1 MFGVR
6 GDFIWPAAIP
16 NQEVCRQCD
25 TAGRNVNDVADIAKA
40 IEVFLRRNGWRQ
52 LDLIRGEKI

>member
-1 MFGVR
+1 VLFGVR

-16 NQEVCRQCD
+16 NQEICRERD

-40 IEVFLRRNGWRQ
+40 IEVFFRRNGRRQ
-52 LDLIRGEKI
+52 LD